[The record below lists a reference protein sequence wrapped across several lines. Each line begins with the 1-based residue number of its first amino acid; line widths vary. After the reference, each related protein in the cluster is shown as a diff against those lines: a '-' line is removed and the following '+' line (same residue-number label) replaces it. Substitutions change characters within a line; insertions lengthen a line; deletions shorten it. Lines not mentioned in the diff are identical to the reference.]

1 MNAARLRGVRVSQGR
16 AIPCR
21 VDEAEAAYASHP
33 KSGPGRSPLM
43 TRLTPLAFLLLAL
56 AAVAGFWKPYLAQ
69 LASVPLP
76 LMHVHAALMA
86 AWCVL
91 LVAQPLLVG
100 LGLRLWHRGLGRSA
114 WGLAPAIVMVS
125 LALAVQVTRP
135 APGAAI
141 EPFRYGLVFLQVA
154 TALIFAA
161 CVAMA
166 LKHRHDPA
174 LHGRWMV
181 ASGLTF
187 VDSIFARVFAHL
199 APPWPGLAEHGSVLL
214 SLAVPLALMV
224 AERRSPRG
232 RRVFGALLAMLV
244 PMHAATLVIGD
255 WAPWRRWL
263 EAVLV
268 A

>member
-1 MNAARLRGVRVSQGR
+1 MSRF
-16 AIPCR
+16 
-21 VDEAEAAYASHP
+21 
-33 KSGPGRSPLM
+33 
-43 TRLTPLAFLLLAL
+43 TPLAFLLLAL

-69 LASVPLP
+69 LAAVPLP

-86 AWCVL
+86 AWCTL

-100 LGLRLWHRGLGRSA
+100 LGLRRLHRGLGRSA
-114 WGLAPAIVMVS
+114 WVLAPAIVGVS
-125 LALAVQVTRP
+125 LWLAVTVTRP

-141 EPFRYGLVFLQVA
+141 EPFRYGLVFLQGA
-154 TALIFAA
+154 TALVFAV

-166 LKHRHDPA
+166 LKHRHEPA

-199 APPWPGLAEHGSVLL
+199 APPWPGLADHGSVLL
-214 SLAVPLALMV
+214 SLVVPMVLVV
-224 AERRSPRG
+224 AERRSPQG
-232 RRVFGALLAMLV
+232 RRVYGALLAMLV
-244 PMHAATLVIGD
+244 PMHAATGVIGD
-255 WAPWRRWL
+255 WGPWRRGL
-263 EAVLV
+263 EVVLT